1 MAPKRAEQ
9 RANRAKAKARA
20 KLSTAWDAGER
31 PQYQSSSSQVSR
43 IGDLRLTDAQGRVTS
58 HGQQL
63 REIAR
68 ERNEEVSF
76 DPWVRGTE
84 LKRQQLYA
92 KRRSGKEQAVAKVLP
107 SGEIVPKGNAG
118 EECYGAFREELMIEI
133 PVYLKEYVKDSTKRN
148 GYNLVSEPTTL
159 TFSEALLENA
169 TAAYHA
175 LSELRKMRTRDHAPL
190 TENQNGIQWYKPF
203 VLTFLLVRR
212 SLRWIG
218 LVAYNYRT
226 L

>member
-43 IGDLRLTDAQGRVTS
+43 IGNLRLTDAQGRVTS

-68 ERNEEVSF
+68 ERNEDVPF

-84 LKRQQLYA
+84 LIRETSLREGA
-92 KRRSGKEQAVAKVLP
+92 SRC
-107 SGEIVPKGNAG
+107 KG
-118 EECYGAFREELMIEI
+118 I
-133 PVYLKEYVKDSTKRN
+133 TKRGN
-148 GYNLVSEPTTL
+148 RPQRECG
-159 TFSEALLENA
+159 
-169 TAAYHA
+169 
-175 LSELRKMRTRDHAPL
+175 
-190 TENQNGIQWYKPF
+190 
-203 VLTFLLVRR
+203 
-212 SLRWIG
+212 
-218 LVAYNYRT
+218 
-226 L
+226 

>member
-20 KLSTAWDAGER
+20 TLSTAWDAGER
-31 PQYQSSSSQVSR
+31 PQWSSSSSQVSR
-43 IGDLRLTDAQGRVTS
+43 IGNLRLTDAQGRVTS

-84 LKRQQLYA
+84 LKRKQLYA

-107 SGEIVPKGNAG
+107 SGEIVPTGGAG
-118 EECYGAFREELMIEI
+118 EQYYGAFREELMIEI
-133 PVYLKEYVKDSTKRN
+133 QVYLNELVKDSTKRN
-148 GYNLVSEPTTL
+148 GWNLFSVSQLP
-159 TFSEALLENA
+159 
-169 TAAYHA
+169 
-175 LSELRKMRTRDHAPL
+175 
-190 TENQNGIQWYKPF
+190 
-203 VLTFLLVRR
+203 
-212 SLRWIG
+212 
-218 LVAYNYRT
+218 
-226 L
+226 